1 MKLSRTLLS
10 AAAAAALSA
19 ASFSAS
25 AVDFTLNQTFT
36 AGLVGPFG
44 TVTLTQDGANEVDVM
59 VMLNSPFQ
67 FVETGGPHDAF
78 TFNIKNTVGAYT
90 VTAITPNAYS
100 NQTPGTNP
108 SFGSFT
114 NGITCTA
121 CGNGGS
127 NAFTSSLSFSV
138 GAATGIS
145 VNDFVANGLGY
156 YFTADVLSKVSLGGN
171 GTTGAVGSSV
181 PVTPVPEPET
191 YALMLAGL
199 GVVGFMANR
208 RRKQA

>member
-1 MKLSRTLLS
+1 MKISRTLLS

-36 AGLVGPFG
+36 AGLVAPFG

-59 VMLNSPFQ
+59 VQLKSPFQ

-90 VTAITPNAYS
+90 VTAITPTAYS
-100 NQTPGTNP
+100 NQTPGSNP

-114 NGITCTA
+114 NAMSCA
-121 CGNGGS
+121 DCGNGGS
-127 NAFTSSLSFSV
+127 GAFTGALSFSV

-145 VNDFVANGLGY
+145 VNDFTANASGY
-156 YFTADVLSKVSLGGN
+156 FFTADVINKTTGV
-171 GTTGAVGSSV
+171 TGAVGTNV

-208 RRKQA
+208 RRKQV